1 MTTLELGNLHD
12 LWIIDFGATDH
23 MSNKSSNIFYLEQFA
38 SPNFD

>member
-1 MTTLELGNLHD
+1 MTVLELDNLRD
-12 LWIIDFGATDH
+12 LGIVDFGATGH